1 MFYFY
6 FIAHYY
12 DVRHRYEDKM
22 AIRVEADTLDEA
34 NVRAQIAALKVEIEY
49 PYKRFRSLDLEQTIP
64 LRSSQRKMNIRFPVC
79 WRRCEYVI
87 SRRLRG
93 SLHYRRTDH

>member
-34 NVRAQIAALKVEIEY
+34 NVRAQKAALKVEIEY

-64 LRSSQRKMNIRFPVC
+64 AA
-79 WRRCEYVI
+79 VI
-87 SRRLRG
+87 AAEDEHSFSGL
-93 SLHYRRTDH
+93 LEEV